1 MEVLVILA
9 LVAIGAIWYFNARG
23 PKPAAEPEA
32 APYKVET
39 PTLSEM
45 AEKAEVVEV
54 AAIKPAAVKAKA
66 PAVKAPVKK
75 AAPVNAKAPAAA
87 KKVTTAA
94 TSRSTAAKPK
104 KA

>member
-1 MEVLVILA
+1 MELLVISA

-23 PKPAAEPEA
+23 SKTTAEPEA

-54 AAIKPAAVKAKA
+54 VEVAATKPAVVKAKA
-66 PAVKAPVKK
+66 PAKK
-75 AAPVNAKAPAAA
+75 AAPVKAKAPAAKTPA
-87 KKVTTAA
+87 KKPV
-94 TSRSTAAKPK
+94 PK
-104 KA
+104 KQTFSKKPV

>member
-1 MEVLVILA
+1 MELLVISA

-23 PKPAAEPEA
+23 SKTTAEPEA

-54 AAIKPAAVKAKA
+54 AATKPAAVKAKA
-66 PAVKAPVKK
+66 PAKK
-75 AAPVNAKAPAAA
+75 AAPVKAKAPAA
-87 KKVTTAA
+87 KKPV
-94 TSRSTAAKPK
+94 PK
-104 KA
+104 KQTFSKKPV

>member
-54 AAIKPAAVKAKA
+54 AATKPAAVKAKA
-66 PAVKAPVKK
+66 PAKK
-75 AAPVNAKAPAAA
+75 AAPVKAKAPA
-87 KKVTTAA
+87 KKPV
-94 TSRSTAAKPK
+94 PK
-104 KA
+104 KQTFSKKPV

>member
-1 MEVLVILA
+1 MELLVISA

-23 PKPAAEPEA
+23 SKTTAEPEA

-54 AAIKPAAVKAKA
+54 AATKPAAVKAKA
-66 PAVKAPVKK
+66 PAKK
-75 AAPVNAKAPAAA
+75 AAPVKAKAPA
-87 KKVTTAA
+87 KKPV
-94 TSRSTAAKPK
+94 PK
-104 KA
+104 KQTFSKKPV

>member
-1 MEVLVILA
+1 MELLVISA

-23 PKPAAEPEA
+23 SKTTAEPEA

-45 AEKAEVVEV
+45 AEKAEVV
-54 AAIKPAAVKAKA
+54 ATKPA
-66 PAVKAPVKK
+66 AVKAPVKK
-75 AAPVNAKAPAAA
+75 AAPVKAKAPVVA
-87 KKVTTAA
+87 KKTVA
-94 TSRSTAAKPK
+94 SRSTAAKPK

>member
-1 MEVLVILA
+1 MELLVISA

-23 PKPAAEPEA
+23 SKTTAEPEA

-45 AEKAEVVEV
+45 AEKAEVV
-54 AAIKPAAVKAKA
+54 ATKPAAVKAK
-66 PAVKAPVKK
+66 PATVKAPVKK
-75 AAPVNAKAPAAA
+75 AAPVKAKAPVVA
-87 KKVTTAA
+87 KKAVA
-94 TSRSTAAKPK
+94 SRPTAAKPK

>member
-1 MEVLVILA
+1 MELLVISA

-23 PKPAAEPEA
+23 SKTTAEPEA

-54 AAIKPAAVKAKA
+54 AATKPAAVKAKA
-66 PAVKAPVKK
+66 PAKK
-75 AAPVNAKAPAAA
+75 AAPVKAKAPAAA
-87 KKVTTAA
+87 KKVTTAVA
-94 TSRSTAAKPK
+94 SRSTAAKPK

>member
-1 MEVLVILA
+1 MELLVISA

-23 PKPAAEPEA
+23 SKTTAEPEA

-45 AEKAEVVEV
+45 AEKAEVVET
-54 AAIKPAAVKAKA
+54 KPAAVKAKPA
-66 PAVKAPVKK
+66 AVKAPVKK
-75 AAPVNAKAPAAA
+75 AAPVKAKAPGVS
-87 KKVTTAA
+87 KKAVA
-94 TSRSTAAKPK
+94 SRSTIAKTK

>member
-23 PKPAAEPEA
+23 SKTTAEPEA

-54 AAIKPAAVKAKA
+54 AATKPAAVKAKA
-66 PAVKAPVKK
+66 PAKK
-75 AAPVNAKAPAAA
+75 AAPVKAKVPAAKNPA
-87 KKVTTAA
+87 KKPV
-94 TSRSTAAKPK
+94 PK
-104 KA
+104 KQTFSKKPV

>member
-1 MEVLVILA
+1 MELLVISA

-23 PKPAAEPEA
+23 SKTTAEPEA

-54 AAIKPAAVKAKA
+54 TAIKPAAVKAKA
-66 PAVKAPVKK
+66 PAKK
-75 AAPVNAKAPAAA
+75 AAPVKAKAPAAA

>member
-1 MEVLVILA
+1 MELLVISA

-23 PKPAAEPEA
+23 SKTTAEPEA

-54 AAIKPAAVKAKA
+54 AATKPAAVKAKA
-66 PAVKAPVKK
+66 PAKK
-75 AAPVNAKAPAAA
+75 AAPVKAKAPAAKTPA
-87 KKVTTAA
+87 KKPV
-94 TSRSTAAKPK
+94 PK
-104 KA
+104 KQTFSKKPV

>member
-1 MEVLVILA
+1 MELLVISA

-23 PKPAAEPEA
+23 SKTTAEPEA

-54 AAIKPAAVKAKA
+54 TAIKPAAVKAKA
-66 PAVKAPVKK
+66 PAKK
-75 AAPVNAKAPAAA
+75 AAPVKAKAPAAKTPA
-87 KKVTTAA
+87 KKPV
-94 TSRSTAAKPK
+94 PK
-104 KA
+104 KQTFSKKPV

>member
-1 MEVLVILA
+1 MELLVISA

-23 PKPAAEPEA
+23 PKPTAEPEV

-54 AAIKPAAVKAKA
+54 AATKPAAVKAKA
-66 PAVKAPVKK
+66 PAKK
-75 AAPVNAKAPAAA
+75 AAPVKAKAPAAA

>member
-1 MEVLVILA
+1 MELLVISA

-23 PKPAAEPEA
+23 SKTTAEPEA

-54 AAIKPAAVKAKA
+54 AATKPAAVKVKAPAKKAAPVKAKA
-66 PAVKAPVKK
+66 PA
-75 AAPVNAKAPAAA
+75 AKTPA
-87 KKVTTAA
+87 KKPV
-94 TSRSTAAKPK
+94 PK
-104 KA
+104 KQTFSKKPV

>member
-1 MEVLVILA
+1 MELLVISA

-23 PKPAAEPEA
+23 SKTTAEPEA

-54 AAIKPAAVKAKA
+54 AATKPAAVKA
-66 PAVKAPVKK
+66 PAKK
-75 AAPVNAKAPAAA
+75 AAPVKAKAPAAA
-87 KKVTTAA
+87 KKVTTAVA
-94 TSRSTAAKPK
+94 SRSTAAKPK

>member
-1 MEVLVILA
+1 MELLVISA

-23 PKPAAEPEA
+23 SKTTAEPEA

-54 AAIKPAAVKAKA
+54 AATKPAAVKAKA
-66 PAVKAPVKK
+66 PAKK
-75 AAPVNAKAPAAA
+75 AAPVKAKAPAKKPVA
-87 KKVTTAA
+87 KKPV
-94 TSRSTAAKPK
+94 PK
-104 KA
+104 KQTFSKKPV